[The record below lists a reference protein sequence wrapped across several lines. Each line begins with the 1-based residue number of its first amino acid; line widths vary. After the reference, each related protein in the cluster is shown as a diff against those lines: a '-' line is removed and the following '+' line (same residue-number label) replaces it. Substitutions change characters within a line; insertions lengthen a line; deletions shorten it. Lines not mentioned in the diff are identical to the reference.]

1 MQLPDEVRMNC
12 GSLDP
17 PGRQSYFCHP
27 IVIHRMEPVMK
38 RRPFLGLAVAS
49 LLFASLPALA
59 QSGRVVVYN
68 AGGPELFKPLAEAFA
83 KKHPEVK
90 VDVINAGVGE
100 LFTRIRA
107 ERGNPRGDVLLG
119 ASGEAFVGNTELF
132 QPYKAKE
139 HDAFDP
145 KVIGPDNTFY
155 GFSMPLQALIVN
167 TKLMPLDQA
176 PKSWKDLGEP
186 RYKGKIIMSNPSL
199 SGSAYGQIAQIL
211 QLHGW
216 DLMQKVIANTTFVA
230 QSAVVYQN
238 VAKGEYAIGLT
249 GDSNIVTMAQQGYP
263 VAAVYPSEGTAL
275 RFDAS
280 GIIKGG
286 PNPETAKLFLD
297 FVNSKESHE
306 IIVKT
311 NRRSVRK
318 DAPAPTG
325 QIATADIKTFAYD
338 DAAAAKDRKANLEK
352 FDDLLSRK

>member
-1 MQLPDEVRMNC
+1 MQRR
-12 GSLDP
+12 SLL
-17 PGRQSYFCHP
+17 RA
-27 IVIHRMEPVMK
+27 
-38 RRPFLGLAVAS
+38 AVA
-49 LLFASLPALA
+49 LIALAAAPAAIA

-68 AGGPELFKPLAEAFA
+68 AGGPELFKPMSEAFTA
-83 KKHPEVK
+83 KYPQVK
-90 VDVINAGVGE
+90 IDVINAGVGE

-107 ERGNPRGDVLLG
+107 EQSNPRGDVLLG
-119 ASGEAFVGNTELF
+119 ASGEAFVGNTDLF
-132 QPYKAKE
+132 LSYKSKE
-139 HDAFDP
+139 AAAFGP
-145 KVIGPDNTFY
+145 KVVGPNDTFW

-186 RYKGKIIMSNPSL
+186 RYRGKIIMSNPSL

-216 DLMQKVIANTTFVA
+216 DLMQKVIANATFVA

-249 GDSNIVTMAQQGYP
+249 GDSNIVTMARQGYP

-286 PNPETAKLFLD
+286 PNTENAKLFLD
-297 FVNSKESHE
+297 FVNTKESHLL
-306 IIVKT
+306 IVKT
-311 NRRSVRK
+311 ARRSVRT
-318 DAPAPTG
+318 DAPAPEG
-325 QIATADIKTFAYD
+325 QIPTAQIKTFAYD
-338 DAAAAKDRKANLEK
+338 DAAAARDRKANLEK

>member
-1 MQLPDEVRMNC
+1 MQ
-12 GSLDP
+12 
-17 PGRQSYFCHP
+17 
-27 IVIHRMEPVMK
+27 
-38 RRPFLGLAVAS
+38 RRSFLAAAVAS
-49 LLFASLPALA
+49 LVLAAPAFA

-68 AGGPELFKPLAEAFA
+68 AGGPDLFKPLSEAFA
-83 KKHPEVK
+83 QKYPQVK
-90 VDVINAGVGE
+90 IDVINAGVGE

-107 ERGNPRGDVLLG
+107 ERSNPRGDVLLG

-145 KVIGPDNTFY
+145 KVVGPDNTFY

-186 RYKGKIIMSNPSL
+186 RYTGKIIMSNPSL

-216 DLMQKVIANTTFVA
+216 DLVSKIIGNATFVA
-230 QSAVVYQN
+230 QSAVVFQN
-238 VAKGEYAIGLT
+238 VAKGEYAVGLT
-249 GDSNIVTMAQQGYP
+249 GDSNIVTMAQQGFP

-286 PNPETAKLFLD
+286 PNPDSAKLFLD
-297 FVNSKESHE
+297 FINTKEAHA
-306 IIVKT
+306 IVVKS
-311 NRRSVRK
+311 NRRSVRT
-318 DAPAPTG
+318 DVAAPAG
-325 QIATADIKTFAYD
+325 QIPTNQVKTFAYD
-338 DAAAAKDRKANLEK
+338 DAAAARDRKANLEK

>member
-1 MQLPDEVRMNC
+1 MN
-12 GSLDP
+12 
-17 PGRQSYFCHP
+17 
-27 IVIHRMEPVMK
+27 
-38 RRPFLGLAVAS
+38 RRHLLCAAAAMLALAAS
-49 LLFASLPALA
+49 PAVA

-68 AGGPELFKPLAEAFA
+68 AGGPELFKPMSEAFA
-83 KKHPEVK
+83 AKYPQVRI
-90 VDVINAGVGE
+90 DVINAGVGE

-107 ERGNPRGDVLLG
+107 ETANPRGDVLMG
-119 ASGEAFVGNTELF
+119 ASGEAFVGNTDLF
-132 QPYKAKE
+132 LSYRSKE
-139 HDAFDP
+139 AAAFDP
-145 KVIGPDNTFY
+145 KVVGPNDSFW

-167 TKLMPLDQA
+167 TRLMPLDQA

-216 DLMQKVIANTTFVA
+216 DLMQKVIANATFVA

-249 GDSNIVTMAQQGYP
+249 GDSNIVTMAEQGYP

-280 GIIKGG
+280 GVIKGG
-286 PNPETAKLFLD
+286 PNQENAKLFLD
-297 FVNSKESHE
+297 FVNSKEAHD
-306 IIVKT
+306 IIVKSK
-311 NRRSVRK
+311 RRSVRT
-318 DAPAPTG
+318 DAPAPGG
-325 QIATADIKTFAYD
+325 QVPTTQIKTFAYD
-338 DAAAAKDRKANLEK
+338 DAAAARDRKANLEK

>member
-1 MQLPDEVRMNC
+1 M
-12 GSLDP
+12 
-17 PGRQSYFCHP
+17 
-27 IVIHRMEPVMK
+27 I
-38 RRPFLGLAVAS
+38 RRILSAVAGLAA
-49 LLFASLPALA
+49 FAGLAAQPALA

-68 AGGPELFKPLAEAFA
+68 AGGTELFKPLSEAFA
-83 KKHPEVK
+83 AKHPQIK
-90 VDVINAGVGE
+90 IDVINAGVGE

-107 ERGNPRGDVLLG
+107 EATNPRGDVLLG
-119 ASGEAFVGNTELF
+119 ASGEAFAGNTDLF
-132 QPYKAKE
+132 LPYQSKE
-139 HDAFDP
+139 AAAFDP
-145 KVIGPDNTFY
+145 KFVGPDGAFW

-216 DLMQKVIANTTFVA
+216 DLMAKVVENTTFVA
-230 QSAVVYQN
+230 QSRLVYQN
-238 VAKGEYAIGLT
+238 VAKGEYAVGLT
-249 GDSNIVTMAQQGYP
+249 GDSNIVTMIAQGYP

-286 PNPETAKLFLD
+286 PNVENAKIFLD
-297 FVNSKESHE
+297 FVNTAEAHQ
-306 IIVKT
+306 IIVKSA
-311 NRRSVRK
+311 RRSVRT
-318 DAPAPTG
+318 DAPAPEG
-325 QIATADIKTFAYD
+325 QIPTAKVPTFVYD
-338 DAAAAKDRKANLEK
+338 DGKASKERKDNLAK

>member
-1 MQLPDEVRMNC
+1 MN
-12 GSLDP
+12 
-17 PGRQSYFCHP
+17 
-27 IVIHRMEPVMK
+27 
-38 RRPFLGLAVAS
+38 RRHLLCAAAAMLALAAS
-49 LLFASLPALA
+49 PAVA

-68 AGGPELFKPLAEAFA
+68 AGGPELFKPMSEAFA
-83 KKHPEVK
+83 AKYPQVRI
-90 VDVINAGVGE
+90 DVINAGVGE

-107 ERGNPRGDVLLG
+107 ETANPRGDVLMG
-119 ASGEAFVGNTELF
+119 ASGEAFVGNTDLF
-132 QPYKAKE
+132 LSYRSKE
-139 HDAFDP
+139 AAAFDP
-145 KVIGPDNTFY
+145 KVVGPNDSFW

-167 TKLMPLDQA
+167 TRLMPLDQA

-216 DLMQKVIANTTFVA
+216 DLMQKVIANATFVA

-249 GDSNIVTMAQQGYP
+249 GDSNIVTMAEQGYP

-280 GIIKGG
+280 GVIKGG
-286 PNPETAKLFLD
+286 PNQENAKLFLD
-297 FVNSKESHE
+297 FVNSKEAHD
-306 IIVKT
+306 IIVKSK
-311 NRRSVRK
+311 RRSVRT
-318 DAPAPTG
+318 DAPAPGG
-325 QIATADIKTFAYD
+325 QVPTTQIKTFAYD
-338 DAAAAKDRKANLEK
+338 DAAAARDRNANLEK

>member
-1 MQLPDEVRMNC
+1 MN
-12 GSLDP
+12 
-17 PGRQSYFCHP
+17 
-27 IVIHRMEPVMK
+27 
-38 RRPFLGLAVAS
+38 RRHLLCAAAAMIALAAS
-49 LLFASLPALA
+49 PAVA

-68 AGGPELFKPLAEAFA
+68 AGGPELFKPMSEAFA
-83 KKHPEVK
+83 AKYPQVK
-90 VDVINAGVGE
+90 IDVINAGVGE
-100 LFTRIRA
+100 LFTRVRA
-107 ERGNPRGDVLLG
+107 EAANSRGDVLMG
-119 ASGEAFVGNTELF
+119 ASGEAFVGNTDLF
-132 QPYKAKE
+132 LSYKSKE
-139 HDAFDP
+139 AAAFDP
-145 KVIGPDNTFY
+145 KVVGPNDTFW

-216 DLMQKVIANTTFVA
+216 DLMQKVIANATFVA
-230 QSAVVYQN
+230 QSAVVFQN

-249 GDSNIVTMAQQGYP
+249 GDSNIVTMAEQGYP

-286 PNPETAKLFLD
+286 PNQENAKLFLD
-297 FVNSKESHE
+297 FVNSKEAHE
-306 IIVKT
+306 IIVKSK
-311 NRRSVRK
+311 RRSVRS
-318 DAPAPTG
+318 DAPAPGG
-325 QIATADIKTFAYD
+325 QIPTAQIKTFAYD
-338 DAAAAKDRKANLEK
+338 DAAAARDRKANLEK

>member
-1 MQLPDEVRMNC
+1 MQ
-12 GSLDP
+12 
-17 PGRQSYFCHP
+17 
-27 IVIHRMEPVMK
+27 
-38 RRPFLGLAVAS
+38 RRPLLIAAVAAS
-49 LLFASLPALA
+49 LLAASPAVA

-68 AGGPELFKPLAEAFA
+68 AGGPDLFKPLSEAFA
-83 KKHPEVK
+83 HRHPQVK
-90 VDVINAGVGE
+90 IDVINAGVGE

-107 ERGNPRGDVLLG
+107 ERSNPRGDVLLG

-139 HDAFDP
+139 HDVFDP
-145 KVIGPDNTFY
+145 KVVGPDNTFY

-167 TKLMPLDQA
+167 TRLMPLDQA

-216 DLMQKVIANTTFVA
+216 DLVSKIVTNATFVA
-230 QSAVVYQN
+230 QSAVVFQN

-249 GDSNIVTMAQQGYP
+249 GDSNIVTMAQQGHP

-286 PNPETAKLFLD
+286 PNPDNARLFLD
-297 FVNSKESHE
+297 FVNTKEAHA
-306 IIVKT
+306 IVVKT
-311 NRRSVRK
+311 NRRSVRA
-318 DAPAPTG
+318 DVAAPSGQIPTG
-325 QIATADIKTFAYD
+325 EIKTFAYD
-338 DAAAAKDRKANLEK
+338 DAAAARDRKTNLEK

>member
-1 MQLPDEVRMNC
+1 
-12 GSLDP
+12 
-17 PGRQSYFCHP
+17 
-27 IVIHRMEPVMK
+27 MK
-38 RRPFLGLAVAS
+38 RRLFLSAAATAFLLATV
-49 LLFASLPALA
+49 PAFA

-68 AGGPELFKPLAEAFA
+68 AGGPELFKPLSETFA
-83 KKHPEVK
+83 HHYPQVK
-90 VDVINAGVGE
+90 IDVINAGVGE

-107 ERGNPRGDVLLG
+107 ERANPRGDLLLG

-145 KVIGPDNTFY
+145 KVVGPDNTFY

-186 RYKGKIIMSNPSL
+186 RYRGKIIMSNPSL

-216 DLMQKVIANTTFVA
+216 DLMQKVVTNATFVA

-280 GIIKGG
+280 GIVKGG
-286 PNPETAKLFLD
+286 PNPDNAKLFLD
-297 FVNSKESHE
+297 FVNSKEAHA

-311 NRRSVRK
+311 SRRSVRT
-318 DAPAPTG
+318 DAPAPSG
-325 QIATADIKTFAYD
+325 QIPTAQIKTFAYD
-338 DAAAAKDRKANLEK
+338 DAAAARDRKANLEK

>member
-1 MQLPDEVRMNC
+1 MN
-12 GSLDP
+12 
-17 PGRQSYFCHP
+17 
-27 IVIHRMEPVMK
+27 
-38 RRPFLGLAVAS
+38 RRHLLCAAAAMLALAAS
-49 LLFASLPALA
+49 PAVA

-68 AGGPELFKPLAEAFA
+68 AGGPELFKPMSEAFA
-83 KKHPEVK
+83 AKYPQVRI
-90 VDVINAGVGE
+90 DVINAGVGE

-107 ERGNPRGDVLLG
+107 ETANPRGDVLMG
-119 ASGEAFVGNTELF
+119 ASGEAFVGNTDLF
-132 QPYKAKE
+132 LSYRSKE
-139 HDAFDP
+139 AAAFDP
-145 KVIGPDNTFY
+145 KVVGSKDSFW

-167 TKLMPLDQA
+167 TRLMPLDQA

-216 DLMQKVIANTTFVA
+216 DLMQKVIANATFVA

-249 GDSNIVTMAQQGYP
+249 GDSNIVTMAEQGYP

-280 GIIKGG
+280 GVIKGG
-286 PNPETAKLFLD
+286 PNQENAKLFLD
-297 FVNSKESHE
+297 FVNSKEAHD
-306 IIVKT
+306 IIVKSK
-311 NRRSVRK
+311 RRSVRT
-318 DAPAPTG
+318 DAPAPGG
-325 QIATADIKTFAYD
+325 QVPTTQIKTFAYD
-338 DAAAAKDRKANLEK
+338 DAAAARDRKANLEK

>member
-1 MQLPDEVRMNC
+1 
-12 GSLDP
+12 
-17 PGRQSYFCHP
+17 
-27 IVIHRMEPVMK
+27 MK
-38 RRPFLGLAVAS
+38 RRLFLCAAAAIALAGA
-49 LLFASLPALA
+49 PALA

-68 AGGPELFKPLAEAFA
+68 AGGPELFKPFSEAFA
-83 KKHPEVK
+83 HHYPQVK

-107 ERGNPRGDVLLG
+107 EQANPRGDVLLG
-119 ASGEAFVGNTELF
+119 ASGEAFVGNADLF
-132 QPYKAKE
+132 LSYKSKE
-139 HDAFDP
+139 AAAFDP
-145 KVIGPDNTFY
+145 KVVGPNDTFW

-216 DLMQKVIANTTFVA
+216 ELMQKVIANATFVA

-286 PNPETAKLFLD
+286 PNPENAKLFLD
-297 FVNSKESHE
+297 FVNSKEAHL
-306 IIVKT
+306 IVVKT
-311 NRRSVRK
+311 ARRSVRT
-318 DAPAPTG
+318 DAPAPEG
-325 QIATADIKTFAYD
+325 QIPTAQIKTFAYD
-338 DAAAAKDRKANLEK
+338 DAAAARDRKANLEK